1 MELIRAIR
9 RRRMVRRFDPGRDV
23 DEQTLTGL
31 LGLAA
36 SAPSAGFSQ
45 GWDLIVLRTQE
56 DRDAFWDSASGDRP
70 PDAWRAGVRAAPVLV
85 ICCSSPA
92 AYHSR
97 YAEPDKGGRPAQE
110 QDWPVP
116 YWDVDTSMASL
127 LVLLGAT
134 DAGLGSLF
142 FGVPGPAH
150 DAVRAAFD
158 IPGERRIVGVIALG
172 HEAERVRSPSLRRGR
187 RALSDYAHDGRY
199 AVPWPGGE
207 GDR

>member
-9 RRRMVRRFDPGRDV
+9 RRRMVRRFDPDRGV
-23 DEQTLTGL
+23 DDATLSRL

-36 SAPSAGFSQ
+36 CAPSAGFSQ
-45 GWDLIVLRTQE
+45 GWDFIVLRTE
-56 DRDAFWDSASGDRP
+56 RDRETFWHSVSGDRP
-70 PDAWRAGVRAAPVLV
+70 ADAWRAGVRAAPVLV

-97 YAEPDKGGRPAQE
+97 YSEPDKGGRPAHE

-116 YWDVDTSMASL
+116 YWDVDTGMASL

-150 DAVRAAFD
+150 AAVHAAFG
-158 IPGERRIVGVIALG
+158 IPDERRIVGVIALG
-172 HEAERVRSPSLRRGR
+172 HESERVRSPSLRRGR
-187 RALSDYAHDGRY
+187 RALADYAHDGRY
-199 AVPWPGGE
+199 AVPWPGSE
-207 GDR
+207 GDG